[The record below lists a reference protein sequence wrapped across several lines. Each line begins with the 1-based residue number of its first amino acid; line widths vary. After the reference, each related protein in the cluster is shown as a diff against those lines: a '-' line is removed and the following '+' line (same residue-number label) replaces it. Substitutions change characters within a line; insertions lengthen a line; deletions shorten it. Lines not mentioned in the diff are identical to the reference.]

1 MRPFPNKPSYSCPT
15 EGVVQIGTSEGMY
28 LMEDDEEVDVFV
40 WDEKIALPGLDDS
53 EILSRGDIFLPELYD
68 CFHYN
73 IRIIKVSLQLSLR
86 NFQARSVSISL
97 RDTRFVSYV

>member
-1 MRPFPNKPSYSCPT
+1 MDLRPFPNKPSYSCPT

-28 LMEDDEEVDVFV
+28 LMEDDEEVDV

-73 IRIIKVSLQLSLR
+73 L
-86 NFQARSVSISL
+86 
-97 RDTRFVSYV
+97 

>member
-1 MRPFPNKPSYSCPT
+1 
-15 EGVVQIGTSEGMY
+15 
-28 LMEDDEEVDVFV
+28 MEDDEEVDVFV

-73 IRIIKVSLQLSLR
+73 L
-86 NFQARSVSISL
+86 
-97 RDTRFVSYV
+97 